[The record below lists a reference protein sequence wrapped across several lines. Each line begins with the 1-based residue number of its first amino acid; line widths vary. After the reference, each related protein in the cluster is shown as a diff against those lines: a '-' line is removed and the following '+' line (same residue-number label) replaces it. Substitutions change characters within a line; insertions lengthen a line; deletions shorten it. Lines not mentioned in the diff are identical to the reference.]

1 MTVHPG
7 TLMSKEA
14 FLAWSAGQ
22 ATPYEL
28 AFGRVSP
35 MMTPV
40 SRAHNEITS
49 NIIFALRSQL
59 DRSIWRVGFTDFG
72 LETPESIRQPD
83 VFVEPAGGDRAA
95 RVCRDPAFI
104 CEVLS
109 ASTQLVDLAHKPREY
124 FTLDSLRCYL
134 VVGQEKREAWV
145 WVRFDDG
152 SWPAAPLYLEGDGTI
167 ELPNLSVALSF
178 DLIFEGVF

>member
-14 FLAWSAGQ
+14 FLVWSAGQ

-35 MMTPV
+35 KMTPA

-145 WVRFDDG
+145 WVRLDDG
-152 SWPAAPLYLEGDGTI
+152 SWPAEPLYLEGDGTI
-167 ELPNLSVALSF
+167 ELPNLSVALNF
-178 DLIFEGVF
+178 DLIFKGVF